1 VFFSA
6 DIVCVFFEFN
16 VNMLLSYCRAVGLVR
31 SCIQVYSQPSM
42 FLCVYPLVWLTEG
55 ISISDSIA
63 VMAGYADVVVLRHPE
78 PGAVSV
84 SVVTVCVTAWSLNF
98 PHHCSLT
105 SRKALLCMKVHRLCP
120 LVLLIRLVL
129 R

>member
-1 VFFSA
+1 
-6 DIVCVFFEFN
+6 
-16 VNMLLSYCRAVGLVR
+16 ML
-31 SCIQVYSQPSM
+31 
-42 FLCVYPLVWLTEG
+42 LCVYPLVQLTEG

-84 SVVTVCVTAWSLNF
+84 SVVPVYVTPCSVKF
-98 PHHCSLT
+98 PRHCSLT
-105 SRKALLCMKVHRLCP
+105 FRRAVLCMKVHRLCP